1 MTLEIK
7 FNDDKTEQIAN
18 VEAYEYR
25 GDVCAMVLENGYALR
40 DEVKAV
46 RVVLA

>member
-25 GDVCAMVLENGYALR
+25 GDVCAMIVKNGYVLR

-46 RVVLA
+46 RVV

>member
-7 FNDDKTEQIAN
+7 YNDSKTEQIHD
-18 VEAYEYR
+18 VESYEYR
-25 GDVCAMVLENGYALR
+25 GDVCAMIVKNGYILR

-46 RVVLA
+46 RVV